1 MVPLQLSFLG
11 GQAKTWPKV
20 ERKLLLSA
28 HQQIVQFQNKA
39 SLGTYINDVTE
50 NSKFS
55 VILPYA
61 ILKMQFCSYLDT

>member
-11 GQAKTWPKV
+11 GQAKTWPKL

-39 SLGTYINDVTE
+39 SLGTYIVGCRGA
-50 NSKFS
+50 SQLGGS
-55 VILPYA
+55 LPGIPSGYKA
-61 ILKMQFCSYLDT
+61 NKL